1 MDSSGHT
8 DVSDV
13 RASPSGSTDVFD
25 DDLGLPAKPDALGK
39 NFAHLSRDEGRD
51 LNLESFVVLSKIA
64 EGAFGKVVLARK
76 KRTDS
81 LHAIKAVRKD
91 KILACGSTAI
101 RHILDENK
109 ILQQLKHPF
118 ILTLQHAF
126 QDEFR
131 LYLVTNYVGGG
142 TLYQL
147 ITARGTLAEEVGRF
161 YAAQLVACLLYT
173 SPSPRD

>member
-1 MDSSGHT
+1 MKEEILIWSRLLCCRKLP
-8 DVSDV
+8 
-13 RASPSGSTDVFD
+13 RAPS
-25 DDLGLPAKPDALGK
+25 
-39 NFAHLSRDEGRD
+39 
-51 LNLESFVVLSKIA
+51 
-64 EGAFGKVVLARK
+64 GKVVLARK

-131 LYLVTNYVGGG
+131 LYLVTNYVGVVPC
-142 TLYQL
+142 
-147 ITARGTLAEEVGRF
+147 I
-161 YAAQLVACLLYT
+161 
-173 SPSPRD
+173 S

>member
-1 MDSSGHT
+1 M
-8 DVSDV
+8 
-13 RASPSGSTDVFD
+13 
-25 DDLGLPAKPDALGK
+25 
-39 NFAHLSRDEGRD
+39 
-51 LNLESFVVLSKIA
+51 VLSKIA

-118 ILTLQHAF
+118 YLNATTRLPGRVSFIF
-126 QDEFR
+126 SDELCGR
-131 LYLVTNYVGGG
+131 WYLVPVDHGARH
-142 TLYQL
+142 
-147 ITARGTLAEEVGRF
+147 ARGGRRKGS
-161 YAAQLVACLLYT
+161 T
-173 SPSPRD
+173 RPN